1 MSYFDSQAS
10 AHFNEI
16 HEKIHRWGIKTHLE
30 DEDEDVVP
38 LIGGEEDEEE
48 VRSLALCSCRSS
60 YLH

>member
-38 LIGGEEDEEE
+38 LIGGDEEEEEE
-48 VRSLALCSCRSS
+48 VRSSPLSS
-60 YLH
+60 

>member
-38 LIGGEEDEEE
+38 LIGRDEDEEV
-48 VRSLALCSCRSS
+48 VRSSPLSS
-60 YLH
+60 